1 MAKVAPAKTF
11 EDLIVWQKAHQL
23 VLSVYRVSASFP
35 RSELYGLV
43 SQLRR
48 AAISIAANIAE
59 GFKKRGSADK
69 ARFHNIAQGS
79 LEEVGYY
86 LILARDL
93 NYSIDD
99 QLRKLL
105 EEVSRLLEAYTR
117 KVRESINNQ
126 QKTM

>member
-1 MAKVAPAKTF
+1 MAKAAPAKTF

-59 GFKKRGSADK
+59 GFKKRGPADK

-79 LEEVGYY
+79 LEEVRYY

-93 NYSIDD
+93 NYSIENP
-99 QLRKLL
+99 LRELL
-105 EEVSRLLEAYTR
+105 EEVSWLLEAYIR
-117 KVRESINNQ
+117 KVRESINN
-126 QKTM
+126 